1 MNCHILLPLF
11 AAAAVLAAPLNQNTP
26 ANTYLMDYPSVVNY
40 PIQYGYPFRGV
51 YEGQDLTRQNV
62 PGFTVLAQQIA
73 ASLSNLQLY
82 YTVKKWNTILCYLD
96 STCPEVVL
104 PPTPPFG
111 REQAYPLL
119 VSDQLA

>member
-1 MNCHILLPLF
+1 MNCLILLPLF
-11 AAAAVLAAPLNQNTP
+11 AAAVLAAPLNQNTP
-26 ANTYLMDYPSVVNY
+26 ANTYLMDVNY

>member
-1 MNCHILLPLF
+1 MLPLF

-26 ANTYLMDYPSVVNY
+26 ANTYLIPVVNY
-40 PIQYGYPFRGV
+40 PIQYGYPVQYPFRG
-51 YEGQDLTRQNV
+51 EGQDLTRQNV

-119 VSDQLA
+119 VSDQLT

>member
-1 MNCHILLPLF
+1 
-11 AAAAVLAAPLNQNTP
+11 LAAPLNQNTP